1 MRLSSQ
7 KKTPRQ
13 TVGAGRGDLPGE
25 GKDDLIIMQISR
37 EVKSYLV
44 KTFNLLNGTSYS
56 VDEMDGWR
64 LYAFFRVPSDCH
76 CVLRGGETES
86 GGGMSLIQRMRQRAV
101 AGELPTS
108 EPRRATGSEKEGGEG
123 QNTTG
128 NKKTSLKPGMDV
140 SHVKIDGVELDKNA
154 VEGKWNMDYKRMVE
168 DCKATCDKY
177 TYTEVNRTDG
187 RIVRHKGRV
196 WRGSLYNTR
205 LAEKFITRYNQW
217 KPFLKEAYLVTI
229 TPFKEI
235 MTKTLVEDMKN
246 LSEKVNYFA
255 RRLRD
260 GERAVVFRS
269 FEYTSG
275 VGLHAHLVVGVCES
289 RPEFQGTINRLL
301 CNSQLF
307 TFADVKK
314 WNVKDEP
321 YYLTKT
327 CWESVDRIAE
337 HFEEFD
343 DKRKAEAFDAWIVWH
358 TCRLADV
365 KQFAYPR
372 SDPMKEECLP
382 EKKPEKHSLGR
393 EGLGKFGPQFAD
405 KSAETRKEAVKIF
418 GGTKCAA
425 CHKAC
430 RIADWLQKYVFCDN
444 SFPYKSL
451 GRFIKDGS

>member
-1 MRLSSQ
+1 MNFLRNVKEYLT
-7 KKTPRQ
+7 KTYNFL
-13 TVGAGRGDLPGE
+13 T
-25 GKDDLIIMQISR
+25 
-37 EVKSYLV
+37 
-44 KTFNLLNGTSYS
+44 GTDYKA
-56 VDEMDGWR
+56 DEMEGWR
-64 LYAFFRVPSDCH
+64 LYAFFRVPADCPYI
-76 CVLRGGETES
+76 LGES
-86 GGGMSLIQRMRQRAV
+86 GGGEKMSLIQRMRQRVV

-108 EPRRATGSEKEGGEG
+108 EPRRATGNEKEGGEG

-140 SHVKIDGVELDKNA
+140 SHVEIDGVELDKNA
-154 VEGKWNMDYKRMVE
+154 VKGKWNMDYKRMLE

-187 RIVRHKGRV
+187 LIMRHKGRV
-196 WRGSLYNTR
+196 WRGRLYNTR

-217 KPFLKEAYLVTI
+217 QPLLKEAYLVTI

-235 MTKTLVEDMKN
+235 MAKNLVEDMKV

-260 GERAVVFRS
+260 GERAVVFRC

-275 VGLHAHLVVGVCES
+275 AGLHAHLVVGVCED
-289 RPEFQGTINRLL
+289 RPEFQDTINRLL

-307 TFADVKK
+307 TFADVER

-327 CWESVDRIAE
+327 CLQSVDKIAE

-343 DKRKAEAFDAWIVWH
+343 DERKAAAFDAWIVWH

-372 SDPMKEECLP
+372 CDPMKQECLP

-393 EGLGKFGPQFAD
+393 EGFGKFGPQFAGR
-405 KSAETRKEAVKIF
+405 SAETRKEAVEIF

-444 SFPYKSL
+444 SFVYKSL